1 MYSFCIDVYKRQVC
15 NRTGANLDSGVATAL
30 LHAREADWGVFECD
44 ELWLAKILPHLQAD
58 YVLLLNLFRDQLDR
72 VGEIDRIQEKMCI
85 RDRLGS
91 DRIMTMDKNNF
102 PAVFSASRLK
112 DGNKETGQP
121 SFLD

>member
-1 MYSFCIDVYKRQVC
+1 MIRPGPEKHGVWP
-15 NRTGANLDSGVATAL
+15 NLSLDNAL
-30 LHAREADWGVFECD
+30 L
-44 ELWLAKILPHLQAD
+44 I
-58 YVLLLNLFRDQLDR
+58 
-72 VGEIDRIQEKMCI
+72 
-85 RDRLGS
+85 LGS